1 MHGTP
6 HRFDPRP
13 CVGGGG
19 VASLVEDSP
28 HKALSSPE
36 VSKALAS
43 ALMRV
48 LSEGIEH
55 TTGLF
60 CRLQANCVFFVWFL
74 AGRDAVLAFSTLP
87 ERGRANLR
95 ALPSNSSEFFGPES
109 AAVFIS

>member
-1 MHGTP
+1 MGLHIGSTLD
-6 HRFDPRP
+6 H
-13 CVGGGG
+13 VLGGG

-74 AGRDAVLAFSTLP
+74 AGRDAVLAFFYAS
-87 ERGRANLR
+87 RA
-95 ALPSNSSEFFGPES
+95 GPCQS
-109 AAVFIS
+109 